1 MAHTTLME
9 ISCRGL
15 NNHTLHL
22 LEMKASENVRHFLFV
37 QSDSH
42 IPDNVQMDVFDIS
55 NPITSVYASR
65 NACNDR
71 IFK

>member
-1 MAHTTLME
+1 ME
-9 ISCRGL
+9 ISCRGS

-22 LEMKASENVRHFLFV
+22 LEMKHQRVLRYFLFV

-42 IPDNVQMDVFDIS
+42 IPDNVQMDVFDTS
-55 NPITSVYASR
+55 NPISSVYASR